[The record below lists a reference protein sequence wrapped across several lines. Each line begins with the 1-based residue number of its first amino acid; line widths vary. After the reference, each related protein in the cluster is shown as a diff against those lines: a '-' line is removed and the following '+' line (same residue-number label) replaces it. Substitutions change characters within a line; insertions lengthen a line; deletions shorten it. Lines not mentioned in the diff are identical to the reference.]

1 MRVEDATRLL
11 MKISAADQRTV
22 GQADILFWAEVIP
35 DTVETEDALNAV
47 TLHYRKSTDRIMP
60 AHVIRQSR
68 RARATRLGADRYYGD
83 DL

>member
-1 MRVEDATRLL
+1 MKIEEAMQVL

-35 DTVETEDALNAV
+35 DTVELDDALTGIAY
-47 TLHYRKSTDRIMP
+47 HYRSTTDRIMP

-68 RARATRLGADRYYGD
+68 VARAHRLGSPRYYGD
-83 DL
+83 DS